1 MRDFASLQF
10 SFQLQNLD
18 QIKANMNEA
27 LAKNR
32 DRQEAGEGEGVD
44 GGDEED
50 DYYYGDSD
58 PAGSSSAGSAGA
70 KPQSAPG

>member
-1 MRDFASLQF
+1 M
-10 SFQLQNLD
+10 QNLD

-58 PAGSSSAGSAGA
+58 PAGSSSAGSGGA